1 MNAAS
6 PISSTPS
13 GSSTSRKD
21 LHRRNASAGTA
32 LTAPRMRTRSRRK
45 HPRKAPFPSSSTL
58 SGNSTSRRFE
68 QPTNASAPTRLMPSG
83 MLIVCSTLLNANAR
97 SPMASAS
104 SGTSTCAFL
113 PEKRVNVSSNSL
125 SLPMGRLPFETGA
138 PPRALRK
145 TVDMR
150 MAAFFFELQ
159 QHMAAYGDHPC
170 TNPHIFPAFRSQ
182 NEGNVRV
189 CLPFLPALRTQAAP
203 GARTPRPCA

>member
-13 GSSTSRKD
+13 GNSTSRKD

-32 LTAPRMRTRSRRK
+32 LSAPRMRTRSRRK
-45 HPRKAPFPSSSTL
+45 HPRKVPFPNSSTL

-68 QPTNASAPTRLMPSG
+68 QPTNASAPTRLTPSG
-83 MLIVCSTLLNANAR
+83 MLTVCSTPLNANAR

-113 PEKRVNVSSNSL
+113 PEKRVNVSSNCSL
-125 SLPMGRLPFETGA
+125 TLPMGRLPFETGA

-145 TVDMR
+145 TADCEWRPSSSSSFDSMR
-150 MAAFFFELQ
+150 QPMATIHAKPSHLPRFSLAKRGE
-159 QHMAAYGDHPC
+159 C
-170 TNPHIFPAFRSQ
+170 
-182 NEGNVRV
+182 EG
-189 CLPFLPALRTQAAP
+189 LPALFA
-203 GARTPRPCA
+203 CS